1 MRRSKASYT
10 SRSMPHILVAQDRIH
25 SNLRGRGL
33 DWQDGDVI
41 LLENT
46 RFYKMEEKND
56 KDFSKQLAAPYDMSV
71 TLSRFVSLSS
81 VSVLLSFSLSLSL
94 SLSFVR
100 ARAAPYGMSVLELK
114 LVIKE
119 FYRFPFYS

>member
-1 MRRSKASYT
+1 MRKSKTSYT
-10 SRSMPHILVAQDRIH
+10 IRSMPHTLVAQDRIH
-25 SNLRGRGL
+25 SNLRERGL

-71 TLSRFVSLSS
+71 SLSPA
-81 VSVLLSFSLSLSL
+81 LSPSPSC
-94 SLSFVR
+94 
-100 ARAAPYGMSVLELK
+100 ARAQPPMAWHVCP
-114 LVIKE
+114 
-119 FYRFPFYS
+119 

>member
-1 MRRSKASYT
+1 
-10 SRSMPHILVAQDRIH
+10 
-25 SNLRGRGL
+25 L

-71 TLSRFVSLSS
+71 SISPA
-81 VSVLLSFSLSLSL
+81 LSLSPSCARAQPPMACL
-94 SLSFVR
+94 SLS
-100 ARAAPYGMSVLELK
+100 
-114 LVIKE
+114 
-119 FYRFPFYS
+119 